1 MKFTSPMG
9 GIQQASASETAV
21 ENVRPTPGFY
31 FLSDY
36 KRLDTSLYFMITNFH
51 TETEL

>member
-1 MKFTSPMG
+1 MPHLSEKNFCDGLMKFTSPMG

-31 FLSDY
+31 FHLVI
-36 KRLDTSLYFMITNFH
+36 TSV
-51 TETEL
+51 